1 MKRAARPIW
10 CLVLL
15 AAGVEA
21 YGGEAAKALV
31 EVRFPREAVVG
42 LPLPV
47 QFIVHGEASVAPGRL
62 MGKTNPFAF
71 EMRSDG
77 ATYGFP
83 ARHHLEVRPPRR
95 NYHRPGPEVI
105 RLPMRKTRLER
116 GESCEFVIDLSLLDR
131 VAGPLDPRHSGGRP
145 GRGKVDGIAPGRYVL
160 EFLTPGFE
168 FECRPGSIR
177 LAAPNAEERK
187 LLRNLSLTGSS
198 RPKWLTFVE
207 RNDRATAGVDVKGF
221 SGAGR
226 RQLAFHSLL
235 AGLVKAKR
243 PVGELALRPG
253 DLEDF
258 LPGYRNEALLLRYE
272 LELARADRA
281 GAEKTRAEILAQRPQ
296 AGALLD
302 YVRKRGGRI
311 ARSRRAMGKAPGP
324 GTERP

>member
-1 MKRAARPIW
+1 MKRAARLVW
-10 CLVLL
+10 CLVAL
-15 AAGVEA
+15 ATFAEA

-31 EVRFPREAVVG
+31 EVRTPREAVAG

-95 NYHRPGPEVI
+95 NYHSPGPEVI

-116 GESCEFVIDLSLLDR
+116 GESCEFVIDLSLLER
-131 VAGPLDPRHSGGRP
+131 VAGPLDPGRGRGQA
-145 GRGKVDGIAPGRYVL
+145 GRGKTDDIAPGRYVL

-177 LAAPNAEERK
+177 IAAPNAEERK
-187 LLRNLSLTGSS
+187 LLRNLSSTGSS

-207 RNDRATAGVDVKGF
+207 RSDRAMAGVEAKGL
-221 SGAGR
+221 SAAGR
-226 RQLAFHSLL
+226 RQLEFHSLL

-243 PVGELALRPG
+243 PAGELALPPG
-253 DLEDF
+253 SLEGL

-302 YVRKRGGRI
+302 YIRKRGGRI
-311 ARSRRAMGKAPGP
+311 ARSRRATGKAPGP

>member
-1 MKRAARPIW
+1 MKRTARPIW

-21 YGGEAAKALV
+21 HGGEAAKALV
-31 EVRFPREAVVG
+31 EVRTPREAVVG

-47 QFIVHGEASVAPGRL
+47 QFIVHGEASVVPGRL

-105 RLPMRKTRLER
+105 KLPMRKTRLER

-131 VAGPLDPRHSGGRP
+131 VAGPLNPRHGGGQP
-145 GRGKVDGIAPGRYVL
+145 GRGKADDIVPATYVL

-168 FECRPGSIR
+168 FERRPGSIR
-177 LAAPNAEERK
+177 LAAPNAEEKK
-187 LLRNLSLTGSS
+187 LLRNLSLIGSS

-207 RNDRATAGVDVKGF
+207 RNDLAMAGVDAKGF
-221 SGAGR
+221 STAGR
-226 RQLAFHSLL
+226 RQLEFHSLL
-235 AGLVKAKR
+235 AGFVKAKR
-243 PVGELALRPG
+243 PVGELTLPPG
-253 DLEDF
+253 GLEGL
-258 LPGYRNEALLLRYE
+258 LPGYRGEALLLRYE
-272 LELARADRA
+272 LELARADLA
-281 GAEKTRAEILAQRPQ
+281 GAGKTRAEILARRPR
-296 AGALLD
+296 AGELLD

-311 ARSRRAMGKAPGP
+311 ARGRRAGGTVPGP
-324 GTERP
+324 GAKRP